1 MVPARPPWPLRA
13 LMPGVLWRMPP
24 HERVLYLTFD
34 DGPDPQLTPWVLDQ
48 LATAGAHA
56 TFFCRGD
63 RARARPDL
71 VERLSAEGHA
81 VGGHTWDHPDGW
93 RTPLRPYLRNVLR
106 GQREVGGTLFR
117 PPYGHLTAAQL
128 AALKGRFRVVMWVV
142 LSRDYD
148 PRCSAQQC
156 LDRTLKHARPGS
168 IIVFHDVPKAADRLT
183 GLLPQALARWSSDGY
198 RFASLA

>member
-13 LMPGVLWRMPP
+13 LMPGVLWRMDPR
-24 HERVLYLTFD
+24 ERVLYLTFD

-48 LATAGAHA
+48 LAAVGAHA

-71 VERLSAEGHA
+71 VERLRAEGHG

-106 GQREVGGTLFR
+106 GQREVGGPLFR
-117 PPYGHLTAAQL
+117 PPYGRLTPAQL
-128 AALKGRFRVVMWVV
+128 AALKGRLRVVMWDV

-148 PRCSAQQC
+148 LRRTAEEC
-156 LDRTLKHARPGS
+156 LDRTLRLARPGS
-168 IIVFHDVPKAADRLT
+168 IIVFHDAPKAADRLRVI
-183 GLLPQALARWSSDGY
+183 LPQALERWNAVGY

>member
-1 MVPARPPWPLRA
+1 VVPARPPWPLRA
-13 LMPGVLWRMPP
+13 LMPGVLWRMDPR
-24 HERVLYLTFD
+24 ERVLYLTFD

-48 LATAGAHA
+48 LAAVGAHA

-63 RARARPDL
+63 RALARPDL
-71 VERLSAEGHA
+71 VERLRAEGHG

-106 GQREVGGTLFR
+106 GQREVGGPLFR
-117 PPYGHLTAAQL
+117 PPYGRLTPAQL
-128 AALKGRFRVVMWVV
+128 AALKGRLRVVMWDV

-148 PRCSAQQC
+148 LRRTAEEC
-156 LDRTLKHARPGS
+156 LDRTLRLARPGS
-168 IIVFHDVPKAADRLT
+168 IIVFHDAPKAADRLRVI
-183 GLLPQALARWSSDGY
+183 LPQALERWNAVGY

>member
-1 MVPARPPWPLRA
+1 MPARPPWPLRA
-13 LMPGVLWRMPP
+13 LMPGVLWRMDPR
-24 HERVLYLTFD
+24 ERVLYLTFD

-48 LATAGAHA
+48 LAAVGAHA

-63 RARARPDL
+63 RALARPDL
-71 VERLSAEGHA
+71 VERLRAEGHG

-106 GQREVGGTLFR
+106 GQREVGGPLFR
-117 PPYGHLTAAQL
+117 PPYGRLTPAQL
-128 AALKGRFRVVMWVV
+128 AALKGRLRVVMWDV

-148 PRCSAQQC
+148 LRRTAEEC
-156 LDRTLKHARPGS
+156 LDRTLRLARPGS
-168 IIVFHDVPKAADRLT
+168 IIVFHDAPKAADRLRVI
-183 GLLPQALARWSSDGY
+183 LPQALERWNAVGY